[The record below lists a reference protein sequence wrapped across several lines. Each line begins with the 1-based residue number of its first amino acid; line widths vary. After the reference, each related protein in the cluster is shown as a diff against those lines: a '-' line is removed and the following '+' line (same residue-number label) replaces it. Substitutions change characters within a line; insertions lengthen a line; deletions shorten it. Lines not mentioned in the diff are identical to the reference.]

1 MKWLPIESAPKDT
14 VIDLWHP
21 EYGRITDQWWD
32 SADGFDW
39 PVSGSTHW
47 MPLPPPPT
55 DEPIPGS
62 DDLEG
67 EE

>member
-1 MKWLPIESAPKDT
+1 MAAALMAQFVLISQPIDP
-14 VIDLWHP
+14 
-21 EYGRITDQWWD
+21 
-32 SADGFDW
+32 
-39 PVSGSTHW
+39 
-47 MPLPPPPT
+47 

>member
-1 MKWLPIESAPKDT
+1 MINPESKEWREFMAAALMAQFIALPMP
-14 VIDLWHP
+14 IDP
-21 EYGRITDQWWD
+21 
-32 SADGFDW
+32 
-39 PVSGSTHW
+39 
-47 MPLPPPPT
+47 